1 MITMNR
7 KIKRALASG
16 RTRMAAWL
24 AAQHRM
30 RDYAP
35 PVTETYKAQLAL
47 QAQIHAD
54 LQVKI
59 DSLRQRENLLDSI
72 GVERSVA

>member
-47 QAQIHAD
+47 QAQIHSDIQNDVNA
-54 LQVKI
+54 
-59 DSLRQRENLLDSI
+59 LREHDMLLDSI
-72 GVERSVA
+72 GMEKAI